1 MQKKQVGVVF
11 FVSFTIVIA
20 LVLAGVFMPETLQQW
35 SNATLSWVKKSFSW
49 FYMLV
54 MTFFVFMALFLGF
67 GPYRKM
73 RLGKPDEKPEYSFY
87 TWIGLIFAA
96 GMGVGLVFYGTAE
109 PILHY
114 INPPPGTEAETREA
128 LRTSL
133 QYSAFHWA
141 LQPWAVYSVVG
152 LAIAFSKFRE
162 GRPILLS
169 QSFHPLIGDRVDGF
183 AGKLINIV
191 AVITT
196 AIGIATTFGL
206 SALQVSGGM
215 SEVFP
220 VPNTTATQLII
231 LAVISVLFM
240 ISALSGVNK
249 GIRYLSMI
257 NLAIAGLLLLAVIIL
272 GPTALLFE
280 NFITAVGGYLGNYLE
295 LSLTLAPYSD
305 EGWFGEWTIFFWAWA
320 ISWAPYVGTF
330 IARVSRGRT
339 IQEFIIGVLAVPSFL
354 GILWFTVFGGTAI
367 DMQINGVADIAGPT
381 TENQELALF
390 LMLQNL
396 PGGFILS
403 IMALLLIAIFFI
415 TSADSASYVLSTLT
429 SSGAIRPS
437 KAVRLAWGILIAATA
452 ASLLLSGGLQ
462 ALQSVAIIAA
472 LPFSIIIVILAF
484 SLIKGLKRD
493 KKREG

>member
-1 MQKKQVGVVF
+1 MRDKHIGFVF
-11 FVSFTIVIA
+11 YVSFIIVIA
-20 LVLAGVFMPETLQQW
+20 LVLAGVFMPETLQGW
-35 SNATLSWVKKSFSW
+35 SSAALSWVQKSFSW

-54 MTFFVFMALFLGF
+54 TTFFVVMALFLGF

-73 RLGKPDEKPEYSFY
+73 RLGKPDEEPEYSFY
-87 TWIGLIFAA
+87 TWIGLIFAG

-114 INPPPGTEAETREA
+114 INPPPGTEAETEEA
-128 LRTSL
+128 ARTSL

-141 LQPWAVYSVVG
+141 LQPWAVYATVG
-152 LAIAFSKFRE
+152 LAIAFIKFRE
-162 GRPILLS
+162 GYPVLLS
-169 QSFHPLIGDRVDGF
+169 QAFRPLIGDQVDGL
-183 AGKLINIV
+183 AGKVINIV

-196 AIGIATTFGL
+196 AIGVATTFGL

-220 VPNTTATQLII
+220 VPNSTATQLII
-231 LAVISVLFM
+231 IAVISVLFM

-257 NLAIAGLLLLAVIIL
+257 NLAVAGLLLLAVIVL
-272 GPTALLFE
+272 GPTAFLFE
-280 NFITAVGGYLGNYLE
+280 NFTTAIGSYLGNYLE

-305 EGWFGEWTIFFWAWA
+305 EGWFGEWTIFFWAWG

-339 IQEFIIGVLAVPSFL
+339 IQEFIIGVLAVPSLL

-367 DMQINGVADIAGPT
+367 NMQINGIADIAGPSQ
-381 TENQELALF
+381 ENQELALF

-396 PGGFILS
+396 PGGLILS
-403 IMALLLIAIFFI
+403 IMALLLIIIFFI

-429 SSGAIRPS
+429 SSGAITPG
-437 KAVRLAWGILIAATA
+437 KTVRLAWGLLITATA
-452 ASLLLSGGLQ
+452 AALLLSGGLQ
-462 ALQSVAIIAA
+462 ALRSIAIIAA
-472 LPFSIIIVILAF
+472 LPFSVIIVVMAF
-484 SLIKGLKRD
+484 SLLKGLRQD
-493 KKREG
+493 KK

>member
-1 MQKKQVGVVF
+1 MWNKNIGFVF
-11 FVSFTIVIA
+11 YISFSIVII
-20 LVLAGVFMPETLQQW
+20 LVLAGVFIPEVLQQW
-35 SNATLSWVKKSFSW
+35 SSATLSWVQKSFSW

-54 MTFFVFMALFLGF
+54 MTFFVIMALFLGF

-87 TWIGLIFAA
+87 TWIGLIFAG

-114 INPPPGTEAETREA
+114 INPPPGTEAETVEA
-128 LRTSL
+128 ARTSL

-141 LQPWAVYSVVG
+141 LQPWAVYATVG
-152 LAIAFSKFRE
+152 LAIAFIKFRE
-162 GRPILLS
+162 GYPVLLS
-169 QSFHPLIGDRVDGF
+169 QAFRPLIGDRVDGL
-183 AGKLINIV
+183 AGKVINII

-196 AIGIATTFGL
+196 AIGVATTFGL
-206 SALQVSGGM
+206 SALQVSGGI
-215 SEVFP
+215 SEVFSI
-220 VPNTTATQLII
+220 PNSTATQLII
-231 LAVISVLFM
+231 IAVISVLFM

-257 NLAIAGLLLLAVIIL
+257 NLALAGLLLLAVLFL
-272 GPTALLFE
+272 GPTAFLFE
-280 NFITAVGGYLGNYLE
+280 NFTTAIGSYLGNFLE

-305 EGWFGEWTIFFWAWA
+305 EGWFGEWTIFFWAWG

-339 IQEFIIGVLAVPSFL
+339 IQEFIIGVLAVPSLL

-367 DMQINGVADIAGPT
+367 DMQINGVADIAGPSR
-381 TENQELALF
+381 ENQELALF

-396 PGGFILS
+396 PGGLILS
-403 IMALLLIAIFFI
+403 IMALLLIVIFFI

-437 KAVRLAWGILIAATA
+437 KAVHCGV
-452 ASLLLSGGLQ
+452 AS
-462 ALQSVAIIAA
+462 
-472 LPFSIIIVILAF
+472 P
-484 SLIKGLKRD
+484 KR
-493 KKREG
+493 RT